1 MYSIKKSLLSLSI
14 ISFMVMACQ
23 REAITEIQWA
33 EKKVQISTN
42 ELSSYFSTNAAQQ
55 NFLIVFESG
64 LGSGHSIWKQKG
76 LLEQA
81 SNLGDVLLYDR
92 AGYENSTLSPNT
104 PVRNIENM
112 RKDLE
117 QLINTYAAGR
127 KVILVGH
134 SLGGFVI
141 RDYAIKNSQKVA
153 AILFVD
159 TSHEDFLSL
168 TQEQENAMVNDFT
181 NKVGAMHGA
190 TQEAKMLIEDI
201 AYMKNLPNLPNI
213 PICAITGLKGE
224 IPFDA
229 AAKQALFD
237 KQQKLRKGVAD
248 FIHIASTAS
257 GHYIMKD
264 DPQLIVHGL
273 QLLMSKISPNNY

>member
-1 MYSIKKSLLSLSI
+1 MQKSFLSLFT
-14 ISFMVMACQ
+14 ISLISMACQ
-23 REAITEIQWA
+23 REPITEVEWA
-33 EKKVQISTN
+33 EKKVQIGTN
-42 ELSSYFSTNAAQQ
+42 KLSSYFSTNAAQQ

-64 LGSGHSIWKQKG
+64 LGSGHSIWQQKG

-92 AGYENSTLSPNT
+92 AGYEHSVLSTNT
-104 PVRNIENM
+104 PARNIENM

-117 QLINTYAAGR
+117 ELINTYAAGR
-127 KVILVGH
+127 KVVLVGH

-141 RDYAIKNSQKVA
+141 RDYAIKNPQKVA

-168 TQEQENAMVNDFT
+168 TQEQEDAMVSDFT
-181 NKVGAMHGA
+181 NKVGTMNGA

-201 AYMKNLPNLPNI
+201 AYMKTLPNLPNI

-229 AAKQALFD
+229 TAKQALFD
-237 KQQKLRKGVAD
+237 KHQKLRKGVTD
-248 FIHIASTAS
+248 FTHIASTAS